1 MEKIS
6 CLINNQNYTFDK
18 GITLLGI
25 SKQVNTALNNEPL
38 VAYVDNVIT
47 ELNYAVKSDCSI
59 KFVDLNDRI
68 GNRIYQKG
76 LVFLLLSAINELYG
90 KDYRIKLCYSI
101 DKAISIKTYFELDED
116 MLNRIKLKMQEMVS
130 LNMPITKSLSLK
142 KDAMKYF
149 NTMLDD
155 KKADTYNYSTSLY
168 VPLYRL
174 GNIYD
179 YFYSVMPIQTSV
191 FKSFD
196 LKYIDNRDF
205 VLQFPVLSSN
215 GTIPEFNNHPKIVE
229 AFNKFYKY
237 GKQLDIFTSS
247 DINKKIASG
256 KINDVIKLDE
266 TLANNNLLEIARDI
280 YTKKDK
286 IKVVLMA
293 GPSSSG
299 KTTTSKKLS
308 LYLNSF
314 GLNPRTISIDDYFLP
329 REQTPKLPNGEYDFE
344 SLRAL
349 NVDLFNE
356 HLENLLNHE
365 EVYLPRFNFI
375 TGESEVCEK
384 TFKLDENDIIII
396 EGLHGLNDELTSK
409 ISPENKYKLY
419 ISPLTDLNI
428 DNHNMVSTSD
438 VRLLRRIVRDSR
450 TRGYTAEKTIE
461 KWGLVR
467 EGEEKYIFPF
477 QDSPD
482 KIYNTALT
490 YEIGVLKLY
499 AEPLLYEINP
509 TSPYY
514 EEARRL
520 LNFLNMFLVVPTDAI
535 PSDSILREF
544 IGNSYFE

>member
-1 MEKIS
+1 MEKIT
-6 CLINNQNYTFDK
+6 CLINNESYTFDK

-25 SKQVNTALNNEPL
+25 SKQINTGLKDDPI
-38 VAYVDNVIT
+38 VAYVDNVLT
-47 ELNYAVKSDCSI
+47 ELNHEVKNNCSI
-59 KFVDLNDRI
+59 KFIDLNDRT

-76 LVFLLLSAINELYG
+76 LIFLLVAAINELYG
-90 KDYRIKLCYSI
+90 KDYNIKVCYSL
-101 DKAISIKTYFELDED
+101 DKAISIKTYFELTED
-116 MLNRIKLKMQEMVS
+116 MVIRIKYKMQEMVS
-130 LNMPITKSLSLK
+130 LNMPLKKALSLK
-142 KDAMKYF
+142 KDAKKYF
-149 NTMLDD
+149 ETMIDI
-155 KKADTYNYSTSLY
+155 KKADTYKYSTSIY

-174 GNIYD
+174 GNVYD
-179 YFYSVMPIQTSV
+179 YFYSVMPVSTSV
-191 FKSFD
+191 LKKFD
-196 LKYIDNRDF
+196 LKFIDNRDF
-205 VLQFPVLSSN
+205 ILQFPVPSSS
-215 GTIPEFNNHPKIVE
+215 GEIPEFVNHPKIVE
-229 AFNKFYKY
+229 SFNKFYKY

-247 DINKKIASG
+247 DINSKISSG

-266 TLANNNLLEIARDI
+266 TLANNNLLEIAKDI
-280 YTKKDK
+280 YSKKDK

-384 TFKLDENDIIII
+384 PFKLDENDIIII

-467 EGEEKYIFPF
+467 EGKKNIFSHSKIVQIKYI
-477 QDSPD
+477 
-482 KIYNTALT
+482 
-490 YEIGVLKLY
+490 
-499 AEPLLYEINP
+499 
-509 TSPYY
+509 
-514 EEARRL
+514 
-520 LNFLNMFLVVPTDAI
+520 
-535 PSDSILREF
+535 ILH
-544 IGNSYFE
+544 

>member
-25 SKQVNTALNNEPL
+25 SKQVNTGLNNEPL

>member
-384 TFKLDENDIIII
+384 PFKLDENDIIII

>member
-1 MEKIS
+1 MEKIN
-6 CLINNQNYTFDK
+6 CFINGNNYTFDK
-18 GITLLGI
+18 GTTLLGI
-25 SKQVNTALNNEPL
+25 SKQVNTGLKDDCL

-47 ELNYAVKSDCSI
+47 ELGYEIKNDCSI
-59 KFVDLNDRI
+59 KFVDLNDRNC
-68 GNRIYQKG
+68 NRIYQKG

-101 DKAISIKTYFELDED
+101 DKAISIKTYFELSED

-130 LNMPITKSLSLK
+130 LNLPITKLLSLK
-142 KDAMKYF
+142 KDAKKYF
-149 NTMLDD
+149 YTMLDD
-155 KKADTYNYSTSLY
+155 KKADTYNYSTALY

-179 YFYSVMPIQTSV
+179 YFYSMMPTSTSV
-191 FKSFD
+191 FKNFD

-205 VLQFPVLSSN
+205 VLQFPVPSSN
-215 GTIPEFNNHPKIVE
+215 GMIPEFNNHPKIVE

-266 TLANNNLLEIARDI
+266 TLANNNLLEIAKDI
-280 YTKKDK
+280 YSKKDK
-286 IKVVLMA
+286 IKLVLMA

-314 GLNPRTISIDDYFLP
+314 GLNPRPISIDDYFLP

-344 SLRAL
+344 SLRAI
-349 NVDLFNE
+349 NVSLFNE
-356 HLENLLNHE
+356 HLEKLLNQE

-375 TGESEVCEK
+375 TGESEVCDK
-384 TFKLDENDIIII
+384 PFKLDENDIIII

-409 ISPENKYKLY
+409 ISPENKYKIY

-461 KWGLVR
+461 KWSLVR

-482 KIYNTALT
+482 VIYNTALT
-490 YEIGVLKLY
+490 YEIGALKLY
-499 AEPLLYEINP
+499 AQPLLYEIES

>member
-1 MEKIS
+1 MEKIT
-6 CLINNQNYTFDK
+6 CLINNESYTFDK

-25 SKQVNTALNNEPL
+25 SKQVNTGLKDEPI
-38 VAYVDNVIT
+38 VAYVDNVLT
-47 ELNYAVKSDCSI
+47 ELNYEVKNNCSI
-59 KFVDLNDRI
+59 KFIDLNDRI

-76 LVFLLLSAINELYG
+76 LVFLLVSSINELYG
-90 KDYRIKLCYSI
+90 KDYNIKLCYSL
-101 DKAISIKTYFELDED
+101 DKAISIKTYFELTED
-116 MLNRIKLKMQEMVS
+116 MVTRIKYKMQEMVS
-130 LNMPITKSLSLK
+130 LNMPIKKALSLK
-142 KDAMKYF
+142 KDAKKYF
-149 NTMLDD
+149 ETMIDI
-155 KKADTYNYSTSLY
+155 KKADTYKYSTSIY

-174 GNIYD
+174 GNVYD
-179 YFYSVMPIQTSV
+179 YFYSVMPTSTSV
-191 FKSFD
+191 LKKFD
-196 LKYIDNRDF
+196 LKFIDNRDF
-205 VLQFPVLSSN
+205 ILQFPVPSSS
-215 GTIPEFNNHPKIVE
+215 GEIPEFVNHPKIVE

-247 DINKKIASG
+247 DINSKIASG

-266 TLANNNLLEIARDI
+266 TLANNNLLEIAKDI
-280 YTKKDK
+280 YSKKDK

-308 LYLNSF
+308 LFLNSF
-314 GLNPRTISIDDYFLP
+314 GLNPRPISIDDYFLP

-356 HLENLLNHE
+356 HLEKLLNHK

-375 TGESEVCEK
+375 TGESEVNEK
-384 TFKLDENDIIII
+384 PFKLEENDIIII

-409 ISPENKYKLY
+409 INPENKYKLY

-461 KWGLVR
+461 KWNLVR

-499 AEPLLYEINP
+499 AEPLLYEIESD
-509 TSPYY
+509 SPYY

-520 LNFLNMFLVVPTDAI
+520 LNFLDMFLVVPTDGI

>member
-1 MEKIS
+1 MEKIN
-6 CLINNQNYTFDK
+6 CLINNQNYIFDK
-18 GITLLGI
+18 EITLLGI
-25 SKQVNTALNNEPL
+25 SKQVKTGLSNEPL

-179 YFYSVMPIQTSV
+179 YFYSVMPTQTSV

-205 VLQFPVLSSN
+205 VLQFPVPSSN
-215 GTIPEFNNHPKIVE
+215 GVIPEFNNHPKIVE

-256 KINDVIKLDE
+256 K
-266 TLANNNLLEIARDI
+266 
-280 YTKKDK
+280 
-286 IKVVLMA
+286 
-293 GPSSSG
+293 
-299 KTTTSKKLS
+299 TTTSKKLS

-314 GLNPRTISIDDYFLP
+314 GLNPRPISIDDYFLP

-356 HLENLLNHE
+356 HLEKLLNHE

-375 TGESEVCEK
+375 TGESEVYEK
-384 TFKLDENDIIII
+384 PFKLDENDIIVI

-461 KWGLVR
+461 KWSLVR

>member
-1 MEKIS
+1 MQEI
-6 CLINNQNYTFDK
+6 IIEIMNNFGY
-18 GITLLGI
+18 LGI
-25 SKQVNTALNNEPL
+25 MFLIAIENIFPPIPSEVILTFGGFATTMKGATINIPGVIISSTIGALIGAL
-38 VAYVDNVIT
+38 VLYMIG
-47 ELNYAVKSDCSI
+47 
-59 KFVDLNDRI
+59 RI
-68 GNRIYQKG
+68 
-76 LVFLLLSAINELYG
+76 
-90 KDYRIKLCYSI
+90 
-101 DKAISIKTYFELDED
+101 
-116 MLNRIKLKMQEMVS
+116 
-130 LNMPITKSLSLK
+130 LK
-142 KDAMKYF
+142 KE
-149 NTMLDD
+149 
-155 KKADTYNYSTSLY
+155 
-168 VPLYRL
+168 RL
-174 GNIYD
+174 
-179 YFYSVMPIQTSV
+179 M
-191 FKSFD
+191 
-196 LKYIDNRDF
+196 
-205 VLQFPVLSSN
+205 
-215 GTIPEFNNHPKIVE
+215 
-229 AFNKFYKY
+229 
-237 GKQLDIFTSS
+237 
-247 DINKKIASG
+247 KIASG
-256 KINDVIKLDE
+256 KISDVIKLDE

-314 GLNPRTISIDDYFLP
+314 GLNPRPISIDDYFLP

-356 HLENLLNHE
+356 HLEKLLNHE

-384 TFKLDENDIIII
+384 PFKLDENDIIII